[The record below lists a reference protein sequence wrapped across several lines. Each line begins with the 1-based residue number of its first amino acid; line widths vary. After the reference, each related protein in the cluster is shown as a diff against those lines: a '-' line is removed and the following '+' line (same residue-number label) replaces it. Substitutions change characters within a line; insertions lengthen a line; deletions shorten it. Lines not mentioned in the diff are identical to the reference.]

1 MTSASIT
8 TEFDY
13 AAALRACA
21 LQERD
26 ALAALYHHESA
37 RLVGVARRIVGDTAL
52 AEDIVHDGF
61 VKIWHRAAT
70 FDAARGSARGWI
82 HSIVRNLALNHIRDH
97 GRMVSVDADTEE
109 QLASAAAMQVWRQTQ
124 ASAAWQ
130 DDAARLV
137 PCLEILPPERR
148 ECILQAYVN
157 GLSHAEIAVRLTTP
171 LGTVKAW
178 LKRSL
183 QALRECME

>member
-8 TEFDY
+8 AEFDY

-61 VKIWHRAAT
+61 VNIWRHAAT
-70 FDAARGSARGWI
+70 FDATRGSARSWI
-82 HSIVRNLALNHIRDH
+82 HGIVRNLALNHIRDH
-97 GRMVSVDADTEE
+97 GRMVSVDTDTEE
-109 QLASAAAMQVWRQTQ
+109 KLASEAAMQSWHHDQD
-124 ASAAWQ
+124 SAAWQ
-130 DDAARLV
+130 ADAARLV
-137 PCLEILPPERR
+137 PCLETLSPERR

-157 GLSHAEIAVRLTTP
+157 GLSHAEIAARLTTP

-178 LKRSL
+178 IKRSL
-183 QALRECME
+183 QALRECMG